1 MVKKFMKKN
10 KILSI
15 MLTFILF
22 IVIFGEIVQVS
33 AATYGSAASSG
44 TYTYIGRKTVGKVD
58 YQIYKNSKSWICYY
72 PGKKVTTNIYHVK
85 GHGDDVL
92 AFSTSQTLSK
102 TSTTSWSANASITAS
117 GSIDFIMFST
127 GVSVGAGL
135 GYGEMYARGY
145 TFSKANTVSKTIKDS
160 ANTGYY
166 SRVPGYTFYK
176 MKCCIRKLSSIVPT
190 IIYYDAPYGDPVL
203 YTIYSPNN
211 SSWSIY

>member
-1 MVKKFMKKN
+1 
-10 KILSI
+10 

-102 TSTTSWSANASITAS
+102 TSTTSKVAEEAIPVDDSDYTEFAKFFVDLIRR
-117 GSIDFIMFST
+117 
-127 GVSVGAGL
+127 
-135 GYGEMYARGY
+135 ERG
-145 TFSKANTVSKTIKDS
+145 
-160 ANTGYY
+160 
-166 SRVPGYTFYK
+166 
-176 MKCCIRKLSSIVPT
+176 
-190 IIYYDAPYGDPVL
+190 
-203 YTIYSPNN
+203 
-211 SSWSIY
+211 